1 MKNQLNIENEKFDKS
16 IQSVI
21 FFSYQKKNGNFS
33 VWTTKQN
40 TIVYNIVKTVHYI
53 INYIS
58 SIFAIKEDIIFD
70 KQIQIRISP
79 FFRSYQNDNFD
90 KYNWKSC
97 IGCYFQSEIYFYL
110 KEDQIC
116 RGIIIWLR
124 NLFQGDFFFFFEDQF
139 FVFFERK
146 MDFKKE
152 ILVSIFIVDVA
163 IEFVL
168 SDRKLNVNFLLLIEN
183 LGKNFP

>member
-79 FFRSYQNDNFD
+79 FFCSYQNDNFD
-90 KYNWKSC
+90 KYIWKLYS
-97 IGCYFQSEIYFYL
+97 GCYLCGKIYFIQRRIKFAGGL
-110 KEDQIC
+110 QFGC
-116 RGIIIWLR
+116 IIYFKGTFL
-124 NLFQGDFFFFFEDQF
+124 FFEDQF